1 MDLLPLRKGIF
12 PHLGE
17 KNDENDV
24 VITKRALERLG
35 YQHNSASGPTC
46 FADQEFLNGLRRF
59 QKDQGLNVDAI
70 VTPGG
75 PTGFAIGKLLEG
87 LAPLVGLPAKSAKPS
102 KAQCD
107 HLYYN
112 VDMPMCNAIARSR
125 GKARG
130 VHCRMTAADRYA
142 RCLAGTPIAD
152 LPQLDTWNN

>member
-24 VITKRALERLG
+24 VITKGALE
-35 YQHNSASGPTC
+35 
-46 FADQEFLNGLRRF
+46 RF